1 MTLSLLLL
9 YILLGA
15 AAVMSLHYAMA
26 RDRIKQPVVSFL
38 QHFVGVLF
46 LVSGGIKA
54 IDPLGTAYK
63 MHQYFAEFDRTF
75 DATWLSFLSGGE
87 AGTGLLGTLDENAI
101 GFSVFM
107 IVLELVLG
115 ANLIIGLKPKLTS
128 WVLFITI
135 VFFTFLTG
143 FTYLTGYVPEGAT
156 FFEFG
161 SWAAW
166 KESNM
171 KVTDCGCFGDFL
183 KLKPFTSF
191 LKDIALLVPSVVF
204 LFATDKMHRLFTP
217 MTRYAIAGGVT
228 LASLLF
234 CFSNYIWDL
243 PIVDFRPF
251 HVEADVRNERIAQN
265 EAMNNVEVQG
275 FQFKNNN
282 TGEEK
287 FVAYDEY
294 MSNYQAY
301 SKEDGWEVLEQ
312 VMDELP
318 VTDKIYEMAFE
329 DMSGA
334 DITEDFLAYEGVM
347 LTIVSPDLKY
357 TKERQTVEVEEAVF
371 VNDTIVDVDSTYI
384 RPRPA
389 GTKMVQTEAD
399 VTMWDA
405 SFIERFK
412 ALNPIVEAARGDN
425 ARVVAMVPFID
436 NASLAAFS
444 EQVGVEYPFLKADDI
459 TLKTMIRSTPGIILW
474 KDGKIVGK
482 WHRSQMPSWEEMKA
496 EKL

>member
-1 MTLSLLLL
+1 MGLT
-9 YILLGA
+9 
-15 AAVMSLHYAMA
+15 YAMA
-26 RDRIKQPVVSFL
+26 RDRIRQPVVSFL

-75 DATWLSFLSGGE
+75 DATWLSFVSGG
-87 AGTGLLGTLDENAI
+87 ADSTGLLGTIDDNAI
-101 GFSVFM
+101 AFSVFM

-115 ANLIIGLKPKLTS
+115 ANLIIGLKPKITA
-128 WVLFITI
+128 WILFVTM

-143 FTYLTGYVPEGAT
+143 FTYLTGYVPERAT

-183 KLKPFTSF
+183 KLKPYTSF
-191 LKDIALLVPSVVF
+191 LKDVMLLVPSLVF
-204 LFATDKMHRLFTP
+204 LFATGKMHRLFTP
-217 MTRYAIAGGVT
+217 VTRYAIAGGVT

-234 CFSNYIWDL
+234 CFSNYVWDL

-251 HVEADVRNERIAQN
+251 HVGADVRNERIAQN

-301 SKEDGWEVLEQ
+301 SKDDGWEVLEQ

-329 DMSGA
+329 DKSGA
-334 DITEDFLAYEGVM
+334 DITEDFLAYDGVV

-357 TKERQTVEVEEAVF
+357 TKERRMVEIEEEVY
-371 VNDTIVDVDSTYI
+371 VNDTIISGDSTYI

-389 GTKMVQTEAD
+389 STKTTQAEAD
-399 VTMWDA
+399 VAVWEA
-405 SFIERFK
+405 PFVERFS
-412 ALNPIVEAARGDN
+412 ALNPIVRAAQADN

-436 NASLAAFS
+436 NESLAQLS
-444 EQVGVEYPFLKADDI
+444 EQIGVEYAFFKADDI
-459 TLKTMIRSTPGIILW
+459 TLKTMIRSTPGVILW

-482 WHRSQMPSWEEMKA
+482 WHRSQMPSWEVMRER
-496 EKL
+496 L